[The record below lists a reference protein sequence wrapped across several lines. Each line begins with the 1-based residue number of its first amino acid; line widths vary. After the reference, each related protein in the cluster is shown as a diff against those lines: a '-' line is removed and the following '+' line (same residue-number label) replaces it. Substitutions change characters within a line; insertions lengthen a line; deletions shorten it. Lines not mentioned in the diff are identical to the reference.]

1 MCVVVI
7 DNNNRGYNNDNSNE
21 KIKTKREEKIVEEI
35 VTAHHAKINYGA
47 NGKLD
52 HDKDEGKRSQTTADE
67 L

>member
-1 MCVVVI
+1 MGTTTATAT
-7 DNNNRGYNNDNSNE
+7 N
-21 KIKTKREEKIVEEI
+21 KKKAKREEKIVEEI

-52 HDKDEGKRSQTTADE
+52 HDKDEGKRSQTTGDE